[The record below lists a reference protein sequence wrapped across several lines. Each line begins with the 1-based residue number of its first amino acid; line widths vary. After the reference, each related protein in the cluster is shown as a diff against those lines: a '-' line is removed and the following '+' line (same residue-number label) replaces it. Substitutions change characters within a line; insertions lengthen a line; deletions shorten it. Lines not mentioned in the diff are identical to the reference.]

1 MAELL
6 LLANAGATLFM
17 AGVIWFV
24 QIVHY
29 PLMGSV
35 GRESFASYSESHS
48 RLTSYVVGPPM
59 LVEAATAALLLII
72 RPPEISFSAALAG
85 AGLVAVIW
93 LSTALLQVP
102 RHTAFGR
109 GFDRREHRALVAT
122 NWLRTAAWTVRG
134 LLVLWMI
141 WLITH

>member
-1 MAELL
+1 M

-29 PLMGSV
+29 PLMGRV
-35 GRESFASYSESHS
+35 GRSHFVAYSESHS

-59 LVEAATAALLLII
+59 LVEAATAGLLLAV
-72 RPPEISFSAALAG
+72 RPAGIPFYAALAG
-85 AGLVAVIW
+85 AGLVAAIW

-109 GFDRREHRALVAT
+109 GFDRREHRTLVAT
-122 NWLRTAAWTVRG
+122 NWMRTAAWTARA
-134 LLVLWMI
+134 LMVLWMVWI
-141 WLITH
+141 LVSA

>member
-1 MAELL
+1 
-6 LLANAGATLFM
+6 M

-24 QIVHY
+24 QVVHY
-29 PLMGSV
+29 PLMARV
-35 GRESFASYSESHS
+35 GRDRFTAYSEAHS

-59 LVEAATAALLLII
+59 LVEAATAGWL
-72 RPPEISFSAALAG
+72 
-85 AGLVAVIW
+85 LVARPASVPLWSVVLGAVLVAGIW

-122 NWLRTAAWTVRG
+122 NWLRTAAWTIRA
-134 LLVLWMI
+134 LLVLWMV
-141 WLITH
+141 WLLVSS

>member
-1 MAELL
+1 MAELV

-35 GRESFASYSESHS
+35 GRTHFVSYAESHS

-59 LVEAATAALLLII
+59 LVEAATAALLLVI
-72 RPPEISFSAALAG
+72 RPAEISFLAALAG
-85 AGLVAVIW
+85 AALVAAIW
-93 LSTALLQVP
+93 LSTAFLQVP
-102 RHTAFGR
+102 RHEAFGR
-109 GFDRREHRALVAT
+109 GYDRREHGALVAT
-122 NWLRTAAWTVRG
+122 NWIRTLAWTLRG
-134 LLVLWMI
+134 LLVLGMV
-141 WLITH
+141 WLTIR

>member
-1 MAELL
+1 
-6 LLANAGATLFM
+6 M

-29 PLMGSV
+29 PLMGAV
-35 GRESFASYSESHS
+35 GRPRFAAYSGSHS

-59 LVEAATAALLLII
+59 LIEATTSVLLLVV
-72 RPPEISFSAALAG
+72 RPPEIPFSAALIG
-85 AGLVAVIW
+85 AGLVAAIW

-102 RHTAFGR
+102 RHTALGE
-109 GFDRREHRALVAT
+109 GFDSREHRALVAT
-122 NWLRTAAWTVRG
+122 NWLRTLAWTARG

-141 WLITH
+141 HLLVR